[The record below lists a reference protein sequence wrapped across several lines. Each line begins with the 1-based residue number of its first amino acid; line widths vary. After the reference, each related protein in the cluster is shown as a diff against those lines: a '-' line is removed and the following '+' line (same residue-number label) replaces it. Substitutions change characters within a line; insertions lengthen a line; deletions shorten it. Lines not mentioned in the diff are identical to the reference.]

1 MSVFLIPI
9 FLFTIAIKPIK
20 FFSFYSRGLRETL
33 PDFDDRQTTAGVKRE
48 TTNGTER
55 DIIL

>member
-1 MSVFLIPI
+1 MLAFI
-9 FLFTIAIKPIK
+9 FTVAIKPIK
-20 FFSFYSRGLRETL
+20 FFSFYSRGLREVL

-48 TTNGTER
+48 TTDGTER